1 MARYITSINSVNKRT
16 KPAIF
21 RVHSDI
27 EYNPRSNTLR
37 YSFQ

>member
-21 RVHSDI
+21 RTHSDI
-27 EYNPRSNTLR
+27 EYNPRSNPLR